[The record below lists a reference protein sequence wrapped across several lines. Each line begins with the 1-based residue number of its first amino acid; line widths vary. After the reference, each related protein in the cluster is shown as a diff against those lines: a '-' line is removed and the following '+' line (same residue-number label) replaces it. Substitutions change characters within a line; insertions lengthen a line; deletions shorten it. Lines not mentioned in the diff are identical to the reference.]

1 MFCGGE
7 PFGEAASYPGMTQS
21 HPQHVERLDHDPNPP
36 AVKPAT
42 QARQGNILGVMRYV
56 LIISVAL
63 TILGYLIVYA
73 LG

>member
-1 MFCGGE
+1 
-7 PFGEAASYPGMTQS
+7 MTQS

-63 TILGYLIVYA
+63 TILGYFIVYA